1 MNHVS
6 TVKHEISFYS
16 AIYVSS
22 NVIYIYIFVVYVV
35 GMLLSSSLGTLLVTL
50 SLAVSLKMLSKRKE

>member
-1 MNHVS
+1 MKSVS
-6 TVKHEISFYS
+6 TPPFMSLVML
-16 AIYVSS
+16 
-22 NVIYIYIFVVYVV
+22 YIYIFVVYVV

>member
-22 NVIYIYIFVVYVV
+22 NVIYIFVVYVV